1 MKSKLAIVVDDREA
15 ASAVSR
21 ELSGREDCD
30 VSFRRLRL
38 GDYQVG
44 GRLLFERKTL
54 RDLVASI
61 ADGRVFRQACQ
72 LAAGPLR
79 PVILLEGRASDLADI
94 GMSREAI
101 QGALISITLIL
112 GLPLLRARDAEESAR
127 LMVYAG
133 RQMQTLIT
141 EGVPR
146 AGARP
151 KSKRHIQLHILQGLP
166 GVGPVRARRLL
177 EKYGSISV
185 ALSATVDELAQLP
198 GIGKG
203 IADKIRW
210 AVNEPPP
217 GYLDGP
223 VI

>member
-1 MKSKLAIVVDDREA
+1 
-15 ASAVSR
+15 
-21 ELSGREDCD
+21 
-30 VSFRRLRL
+30 
-38 GDYQVG
+38 
-44 GRLLFERKTL
+44 
-54 RDLVASI
+54 
-61 ADGRVFRQACQ
+61 
-72 LAAGPLR
+72 
-79 PVILLEGRASDLADI
+79 
-94 GMSREAI
+94 MSREAI